1 MSIPES
7 ICAIGLTLF
16 WPAYFGAE
24 PCVGSKTAIPSPTFA
39 PGAIPSPP
47 IIPAH
52 RSETTSPY
60 RFGRTRTSYSSGR
73 WTSCMHMLSTIR
85 SSNVISTFSAA
96 TSRATRR
103 NSPSVNFMMSA
114 VRLDPPDQL
123 ARLLG
128 ALLVLDAGVQVLGVL
143 ADDHEVEVLEAR
155 AHTRVRL

>member
-1 MSIPES
+1 MRTPERS
-7 ICAIGLTLF
+7 WAIGLTLF
-16 WPAYFGAE
+16 RPAYFGAE
-24 PCVGSKTAIPSPTFA
+24 PCVGSNTATCSPKFA
-39 PGAIPSPP
+39 PGAMPRPP
-47 IIPAH
+47 IMPAQ
-52 RSETTSPY
+52 RSETMSPY
-60 RFGRTRTSYSSGR
+60 RFGSTSTSYSSGR

-103 NSPSVNFMMSA
+103 NSPSVNFMMFA
-114 VRLDPPDQL
+114 LCLDPPDQL